1 MGRASSSKKVARA
14 ARAGGRST
22 GGRRSGGSLAW
33 SGAILAVV
41 VLGVALIVV
50 SRGDAD
56 ADDTPPR
63 LNEHWHAAYGIDV
76 CGAWQDPLVDT
87 QGDQYGI
94 HTHEDGL
101 IHIHPTSNA
110 ATGENAT
117 LERFAEEVD
126 LELED
131 DALELPGG
139 ERYEDGDDCA
149 GEPGEVVVK
158 VWDSPAATEGRLI
171 EDDVA
176 DYAPQDGEVVAIA
189 FIPEGTA
196 GDLQMPPTVT
206 RLQDPTAPE
215 EGRPLVPLPGTD
227 PITGEVTPTSPT
239 EDPLAPAEPQPGEGE
254 APPAEDDPSTTTSS
268 TP

>member
-14 ARAGGRST
+14 ARAGGRSA
-22 GGRRSGGSLAW
+22 GGRRNGGSLAW
-33 SGAILAVV
+33 SGAILAIV
-41 VLGVALIVV
+41 VLGVSLIVV

-63 LNEHWHAAYGIDV
+63 LFEHWHVAYGIDI
-76 CGAWQDPLVDT
+76 CGAWQAPLVDT

-101 IHIHPTSNA
+101 IHIHPSSNA
-110 ATGENAT
+110 ATGKRAN
-117 LERFAEEVD
+117 LGRFAEEVG

-139 ERYEDGDDCA
+139 DRYEEGDDCA
-149 GEPGEVVVK
+149 GRPGEVVVK
-158 VWDSPAATEGRLI
+158 VWDSVSATEGRVL
-171 EDDVA
+171 ESDLA
-176 DYAPQDGEVVAIA
+176 DHAPQDGEVVAIA
-189 FIPEGTA
+189 FLPEGTA
-196 GDLQMPPTVT
+196 GELQMPPTVT

-227 PITGEVTPTSPT
+227 PITGEVAPTSPT
-239 EDPLAPAEPQPGEGE
+239 EDPLAPDEPEPGEGD
-254 APPAEDDPSTTTSS
+254 ATTTTS